1 MARQPNQY
9 VYILYNKYCPFVY
22 KIGYTTRTPEDRAR
36 ELSKE
41 TGTPGNWEVGHKW
54 CVEDGYWLE
63 QRIFAKFK
71 SYRISLRN
79 EHFEFKGY
87 SVEYVAKLIS
97 EFININGESPIEE
110 TRKAA
115 EQRQIEKE
123 RAEQVKEEQRKKE
136 AREFECNRLIKEI
149 KQQVNIQIRSET
161 RLFASQ
167 IDRQR
172 IQDKYFRYQNLPF
185 NLDRLRLLK
194 NELTVLDTTTVIESQ
209 SNRSDLISNSIWLCA
224 GVIVVATIIFLAM
237 DSSDTVER
245 SNPTE
250 YIPPQ
255 PPINNHSTQGQA
267 EVTLEESSNIV
278 DSTFDNSQNNEDTEQ
293 NISQIY
299 SYKEPNKTTMDSTK
313 SYQFNHQTEQQL
325 SLEEARQAHFESI
338 LAKHPDAMN
347 VVVRPSFETWLNK
360 QPSYIKES
368 YEYTL
373 DRGNSS
379 QVIEMLDHYK
389 RDTGY

>member
-1 MARQPNQY
+1 
-9 VYILYNKYCPFVY
+9 
-22 KIGYTTRTPEDRAR
+22 
-36 ELSKE
+36 
-41 TGTPGNWEVGHKW
+41 
-54 CVEDGYWLE
+54 
-63 QRIFAKFK
+63 
-71 SYRISLRN
+71 
-79 EHFEFKGY
+79 
-87 SVEYVAKLIS
+87 
-97 EFININGESPIEE
+97 
-110 TRKAA
+110 
-115 EQRQIEKE
+115 
-123 RAEQVKEEQRKKE
+123 
-136 AREFECNRLIKEI
+136 
-149 KQQVNIQIRSET
+149 
-161 RLFASQ
+161 
-167 IDRQR
+167 
-172 IQDKYFRYQNLPF
+172 
-185 NLDRLRLLK
+185 
-194 NELTVLDTTTVIESQ
+194 
-209 SNRSDLISNSIWLCA
+209 
-224 GVIVVATIIFLAM
+224 M

-250 YIPPQ
+250 YIPPH

-267 EVTLEESSNIV
+267 EVTLEESSNTV
-278 DSTFDNSQNNEDTEQ
+278 DSTFDNSQNNEDVEQ

-299 SYKEPNKTTMDSTK
+299 SYKEANKTTMDSTK

-360 QPSYIKES
+360 QPGYIKES